1 MQNKRKRESHDIASG
16 RVAPG
21 MAQNNNFEQHY
32 LQPDDEMDGNGN
44 VMDFAAA
51 LARHGGDADEASDQ
65 AGGDGTGQSAS
76 DTAAAAMAQY
86 HTMTV
91 PQSTEQAFM
100 TRPTEED
107 DPPVSVNQG
116 GSIAQHRNSSFGD
129 FDTSGIQSSPP
140 NGDMSPTSG
149 PTTGLGAP
157 KPPVGSEEW
166 HKVRKD
172 NHKEGMTLLTNLCY
186 LLYLM
191 LRSRTPPP

>member
-1 MQNKRKRESHDIASG
+1 MAAMQNKRKREAHDIAGG

-51 LARHGGDADEASDQ
+51 LARHGGEPDDASDQ
-65 AGGDGTGQSAS
+65 TGGDGTGQSAS

-91 PQSTEQAFM
+91 PQSTEQSFM
-100 TRPTEED
+100 TQPNEGD
-107 DPPVSVNQG
+107 KQPGSVDQG
-116 GSIAQHRNSSFGD
+116 GSSAQHRNSSFGD
-129 FDTSGIQSSPP
+129 FDTSAIQSSP

-149 PTTGLGAP
+149 PATSMGAP

-172 NHKEGMTLLTNLCY
+172 NHKEGELTLANSVLIAQI
-186 LLYLM
+186 
-191 LRSRTPPP
+191 